1 MSSPLQPEVD
11 PTEIPPADT
20 DDLMA
25 GRPGG
30 PPRRLLALGLLVVI
44 AVGAAF
50 YLSRD
55 GDSSKSDI
63 AATVTDGGDL
73 GALSDAQALSDRL
86 APELAER
93 SDSPPASVPAGSVPC
108 DDSEAALPQDQAELV
123 YSARLDWEGT
133 PSVVL
138 GYRVEGPSLQRLLLV
153 MAEADCRLIVT
164 QSF

>member
-1 MSSPLQPEVD
+1 MSTYSEPEVE
-11 PTEIPPADT
+11 PTEAHPSDA

-25 GRPGG
+25 GRRGG
-30 PPRRLLALGLLVVI
+30 PPRRLLALGLLAII
-44 AVGAAF
+44 AIGAAI

-55 GDSSKSDI
+55 DDPNKSNV
-63 AATVTDGGDL
+63 AGTVTNGGDL
-73 GALSDAQALSDRL
+73 GALSDAKVLSDRL

-93 SDSPPASVPAGSVPC
+93 PGSPLASVPPGSVPC

-138 GYRVEGPSLQRLLLV
+138 GYRVEGPSLRRLLLV

>member
-1 MSSPLQPEVD
+1 MSIHPDPEV
-11 PTEIPPADT
+11 PTTDRPAPDA

-25 GRPGG
+25 GRQGG

-44 AVGAAF
+44 GIGAAV

-55 GDSSKSDI
+55 TEPTTSNLAGS
-63 AATVTDGGDL
+63 VTNGGDL
-73 GALSDAQALSDRL
+73 GSLSDAKALSDRL

-93 SDSPPASVPAGSVPC
+93 PDSPPASIPPGSVPC